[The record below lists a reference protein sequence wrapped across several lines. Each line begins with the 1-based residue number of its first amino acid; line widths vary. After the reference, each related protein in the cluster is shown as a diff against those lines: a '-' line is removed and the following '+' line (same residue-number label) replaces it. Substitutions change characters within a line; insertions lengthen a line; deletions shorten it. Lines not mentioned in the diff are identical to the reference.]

1 MEKGKRRK
9 GRKEDRGRKKV
20 GVGWLS
26 AVMAMTASA
35 LLACGIYWAIVRTT
49 VVEKKGEQEEERE
62 KERGYVAASDIRWV
76 LEFEKVRVKM
86 DGQDE
91 S

>member
-1 MEKGKRRK
+1 
-9 GRKEDRGRKKV
+9 
-20 GVGWLS
+20 
-26 AVMAMTASA
+26 MAMTASA

-62 KERGYVAASDIRWV
+62 KERREEERGYVAASDIRWV

>member
-1 MEKGKRRK
+1 M
-9 GRKEDRGRKKV
+9 
-20 GVGWLS
+20 
-26 AVMAMTASA
+26 MAMTASA

-49 VVEKKGEQEEERE
+49 VVEKKGEWEEERE
-62 KERGYVAASDIRWV
+62 KERREEERGYVAASDIRWV

>member
-1 MEKGKRRK
+1 
-9 GRKEDRGRKKV
+9 
-20 GVGWLS
+20 
-26 AVMAMTASA
+26 MAMTASA

>member
-62 KERGYVAASDIRWV
+62 KERGYVAASDIPWV
-76 LEFEKVRVKM
+76 LGFEKVRVKM